1 MLSRVADNLYW
12 MARYLERTEN
22 LARLVDVS
30 ASLMLDLP
38 QRLSPGWQPLITI
51 TGNESAVRRARRAT
65 TARNR
70 WSSSSSRMPRI
81 PARC

>member
-1 MLSRVADNLYW
+1 MLSRLAENLYW

-38 QRLSPGWQPLITI
+38 QRLSPGWQPLIKI
-51 TGNESAVRRARRAT
+51 TGNELLYSQLAI
-65 TARNR
+65 TARSQ
-70 WSSSSSRMPRI
+70 WFASSPQTKRI
-81 PARC
+81 LARC

>member
-51 TGNESAVRRARRAT
+51 TGNQAVYAELAR
-65 TARNR
+65 
-70 WSSSSSRMPRI
+70 
-81 PARC
+81 